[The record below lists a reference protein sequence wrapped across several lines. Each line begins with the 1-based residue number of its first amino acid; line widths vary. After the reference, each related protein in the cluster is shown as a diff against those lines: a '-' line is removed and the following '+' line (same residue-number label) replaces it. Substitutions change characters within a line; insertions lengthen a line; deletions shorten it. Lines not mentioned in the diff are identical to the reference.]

1 MIQVLKNNRVLAG
14 LIVLVFILSTAA
26 NLFNLD
32 LQIANVFNFS
42 RTSFGINMPVFFF
55 LIILATVADRN
66 INKKRIK

>member
-1 MIQVLKNNRVLAG
+1 MIKVVKNNRVLAG

-26 NLFNLD
+26 NVFNLE
-32 LQIANVFNFS
+32 LQVANVFNFS

-66 INKKRIK
+66 LNKRRSK

>member
-1 MIQVLKNNRVLAG
+1 MIQLVKNNRVLSG
-14 LIVLVFILSTAA
+14 LIVLVFILSTTA

-32 LQIANVFNFS
+32 LKVANVFNFS

-66 INKKRIK
+66 LNKKRSQ